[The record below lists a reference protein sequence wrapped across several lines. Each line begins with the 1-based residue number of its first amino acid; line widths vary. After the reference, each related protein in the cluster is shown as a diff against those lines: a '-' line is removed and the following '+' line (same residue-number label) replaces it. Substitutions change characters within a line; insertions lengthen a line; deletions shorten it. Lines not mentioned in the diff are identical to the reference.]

1 MKPVLIVLAAIL
13 AILGLAYLLE
23 KVLNDS

>member
-1 MKPVLIVLAAIL
+1 VKPVLIVIAAIL

-23 KVLNDS
+23 KVLNNS